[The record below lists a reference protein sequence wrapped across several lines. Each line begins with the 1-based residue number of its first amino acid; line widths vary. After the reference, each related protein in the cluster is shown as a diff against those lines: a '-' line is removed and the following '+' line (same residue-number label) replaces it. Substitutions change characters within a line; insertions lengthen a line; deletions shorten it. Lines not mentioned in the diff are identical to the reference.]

1 MGSAKQSALA
11 VGARLLR
18 RHHRLLWWLFA
29 LNFVFAVAGTAPFS
43 SSLRSTLD
51 FSLAAS
57 DLYRRTDVFLLI
69 ELLRKPGLSPRGAVG
84 GAMLLGILYAVVV
97 LFLAGG
103 ILESYYTDRKLPT
116 GEFFAACGKY
126 FWRFVRLAL
135 LFLLAMVPAIILGA
149 VVNKVSG
156 RLASE
161 AASATL
167 GFWVQVAG
175 LGIVFLLALAV
186 RLCFDL
192 AQIETL
198 AESERA
204 VRRSLRRAFG
214 YTFRN
219 LPGLLWM
226 VLRIYVVGC
235 ALTAVALWVWVRLVP
250 AQRAGTSIL
259 LGELVAL
266 SWLACGLWRRA
277 AETVWYQQRVAI
289 LRVPAPEPP
298 PEVAAA
304 LAPSTADG
312 PAPA

>member
-1 MGSAKQSALA
+1 MGPAKQSALA

-29 LNFVFAVAGTAPFS
+29 LNFVFGVTATAPFANR
-43 SSLRSTLD
+43 LRSALD
-51 FSLAAS
+51 FSLAS
-57 DLYRRTDVFLLI
+57 GDLYRRMDFFLLI
-69 ELLRKPGLSPRGAVG
+69 ELLRKPGLSPRGDVG
-84 GAMLLGILYAVVV
+84 GAMLLGLFYAVTV

-103 ILESYYTDRKLPT
+103 VLESYYTDRKLPT

-126 FWRFVRLAL
+126 FWRFVRLVL
-135 LFLLAMVPAIILGA
+135 LFFLAMVPVVILAAI
-149 VVNKVSG
+149 VNKRSG
-156 RLASE
+156 QLASD
-161 AASATL
+161 AASEML

-175 LGIVFLLALAV
+175 MGIAFLLALAV
-186 RLCFDL
+186 RLWFDL

-219 LPGLLWM
+219 LPRLLWM

-235 ALTAVALWVWVRLVP
+235 ALTAGALWVWVRLVP
-250 AQRAGTSIL
+250 PQRAGTSIL

-266 SWLACGLWRRA
+266 GWLACGLWRRA

-289 LRVPAPEPP
+289 LRVPAPEPQ

-304 LAPSTADG
+304 LLPSTAGG